1 MIFVR
6 LVMRF
11 GGSEID
17 EFSFDEI
24 GCLLDVLATWIVF
37 TSAEYRSRPSEPKTT
52 IAMINLIA

>member
-1 MIFVR
+1 
-6 LVMRF
+6 MRF